1 MFKSLAKYADLG
13 LLLGR
18 IGIGA
23 TYIYFGWQKLAGG
36 QAVWT
41 KIGHAMGNIGIHFM
55 PNFWGLLAALSE
67 FGGGILLILGFV
79 FRPATAFLAF
89 TMLIAFVSTFRAEPH
104 GFQHFSWPFQ
114 MLCTFV
120 MLLFVGPGKYSIDR
134 G

>member
-13 LLLGR
+13 LLFGR
-18 IGIGA
+18 IGIG
-23 TYIYFGWQKLAGG
+23 TTCIYFGWQKLAGG

-55 PNFWGLLAALSE
+55 PNLWGLLAALSE

-89 TMLIAFVSTFRAEPH
+89 TMLMAFISTFRAEPH
-104 GFQHFSWPFQ
+104 DVLHFSWPFQ
-114 MLCTFV
+114 MFCTFV
-120 MLLFVGPGKYSIDR
+120 LLLLVSPGKYCIDR